1 MSLELLTLESLE
13 NLAHEYGYW
22 VVFLGIMLENT
33 GVPLP
38 GETITLV
45 GGFLAGSDE
54 LDYWL
59 VLASATAGAVLGD
72 NFGYWIGYFGGWPLL
87 VRVGRVF
94 RVEEAKLLAVRKQ
107 FSENAARAVI
117 FGRFLALLR
126 IFAGPLAGIAQ
137 MPYPKFL
144 LCNLIGALS
153 WASVMVTLA
162 FFVGK
167 LVPLEQLVTMV
178 GQFAVVALLLFCA
191 AIALPIWLEHR
202 AKQELK
208 G

>member
-1 MSLELLTLESLE
+1 MSLELLSLESLE

-38 GETITLV
+38 GETITLI

-54 LDYWL
+54 LNYWL

-87 VRVGRVF
+87 VRVGQVF
-94 RVEEAKLLAVRKQ
+94 RIEEPKLLSLRKQ

-144 LCNLIGALS
+144 LCNLIGAMS

-167 LVPLEQLVTMV
+167 LVPLEQLVALV
-178 GQFAVVALLLFCA
+178 GQFAVVALLLFCV

-202 AKQELK
+202 TKQELE

>member
-1 MSLELLTLESLE
+1 MSLELLSLEALE

-54 LDYWL
+54 LNYWL

-87 VRVGRVF
+87 VRAGRVF
-94 RVEEAKLLAVRKQ
+94 RIEESRLLAVRTQ

-137 MPYPKFL
+137 MPYPQFL

-167 LVPLEQLVTMV
+167 LIPLEQLVTIV

-202 AKQELK
+202 AKQELE

>member
-1 MSLELLTLESLE
+1 MSLELLSLEALE

-54 LDYWL
+54 LNYWL

-87 VRVGRVF
+87 VRAGRVF
-94 RVEEAKLLAVRKQ
+94 RIEESRLLAVRKQ

-137 MPYPKFL
+137 MPYPQFL

-167 LVPLEQLVTMV
+167 LIPLEQLVTIV

-202 AKQELK
+202 AKQELE

>member
-1 MSLELLTLESLE
+1 MSLELLSLEALE

-54 LDYWL
+54 LNYWL

-87 VRVGRVF
+87 VRAGRVF
-94 RVEEAKLLAVRKQ
+94 RIEESRLLAVRTQ

-137 MPYPKFL
+137 MPYPQFL

-167 LVPLEQLVTMV
+167 LIPLEQLVTIV

-202 AKQELK
+202 ANQELE

>member
-1 MSLELLTLESLE
+1 MSLELLSLEALE

-94 RVEEAKLLAVRKQ
+94 RIEEPRLLAIRKQ

-167 LVPLEQLVTMV
+167 LVPLEQLVALV

-191 AIALPIWLEHR
+191 AIALPTWLEHR
-202 AKQELK
+202 AKQELE

>member
-87 VRVGRVF
+87 VRVGRIF
-94 RVEEAKLLAVRKQ
+94 RIEESKLLAVRKQ
-107 FSENAARAVI
+107 FSENAAKAVI

-178 GQFAVVALLLFCA
+178 GQFAVVALLLFCG

-202 AKQELK
+202 AKQELE

>member
-1 MSLELLTLESLE
+1 
-13 NLAHEYGYW
+13 
-22 VVFLGIMLENT
+22 MLENT

-167 LVPLEQLVTMV
+167 LVPLELLVTMV
-178 GQFAVVALLLFCA
+178 GLFAVVALLLFCA
-191 AIALPIWLEHR
+191 AIALPMWLEHR
-202 AKQELK
+202 AKQELE

>member
-1 MSLELLTLESLE
+1 MSLELLSLESLE

-94 RVEEAKLLAVRKQ
+94 RIEEAKLLTVRKQ

-167 LVPLEQLVTMV
+167 LVPLEQLVRMV

-191 AIALPIWLEHR
+191 AIALPMWLEHR
-202 AKQELK
+202 AKQEVE

>member
-94 RVEEAKLLAVRKQ
+94 RVEETKLLAVRKQ

-162 FFVGK
+162 FFAGK

-191 AIALPIWLEHR
+191 AIALPMWLEHR

>member
-1 MSLELLTLESLE
+1 MSLELLSLEALE

-54 LDYWL
+54 LNYWL

-94 RVEEAKLLAVRKQ
+94 RIEEPRLLAIRKQ

-167 LVPLEQLVTMV
+167 LIPLEQLVTMV
-178 GQFAVVALLLFCA
+178 GQFAVVALLLFCV

-202 AKQELK
+202 AKRELE

>member
-94 RVEEAKLLAVRKQ
+94 RVEETKLLAVRKQ

-191 AIALPIWLEHR
+191 AIALPMWLEHR

>member
-1 MSLELLTLESLE
+1 MSLELLSLEALE

-54 LDYWL
+54 LNYWL

-94 RVEEAKLLAVRKQ
+94 RIEEPKLLAIRKQ

-162 FFVGK
+162 FFVGR

-191 AIALPIWLEHR
+191 AIALPVWLEHR
-202 AKQELK
+202 AKQELE

>member
-1 MSLELLTLESLE
+1 MSLELLSLEALE

-54 LDYWL
+54 LNYWL

-87 VRVGRVF
+87 VRAGRVF
-94 RVEEAKLLAVRKQ
+94 RIEESRLLAVRTQ

-137 MPYPKFL
+137 MPYPQFL

-167 LVPLEQLVTMV
+167 LIPLEQLVTMV

-202 AKQELK
+202 AKQELE

>member
-191 AIALPIWLEHR
+191 AIALPMWLEHR
-202 AKQELK
+202 AKQELE